1 MGSESGVASRDAVA
15 RVALQAGPAVQ
26 RCRARLP
33 MPVDAAAGQA
43 GAGCRGGRQCDR
55 AVGDVIPGMLGGVSV
70 RERFDGPLKPDLL
83 SKISC

>member
-33 MPVDAAAGQA
+33 MLVDAAAGQA
-43 GAGCRGGRQCDR
+43 GAGCRVRGNATVRSVMSLTG
-55 AVGDVIPGMLGGVSV
+55 VLGGVLV
-70 RERFDGPLKPDLL
+70 CERFDGPLKPDLL
-83 SKISC
+83 SKILS